1 MIVRLQ
7 DWTPQVDPTC
17 YVASNA
23 TVIGQ
28 VTLRRGASLWFNTVV
43 RGDMAPITIG
53 EETNVQDLAMVH
65 VDYDTPTVIG
75 NRVVV
80 GHRAV
85 IHGATVGDDCIIGMG
100 AILLNRSRI
109 GSKCIVAAGAV
120 VREDFVVPDGSLA
133 AGVPAVVK
141 RPLTPAEIERIRR
154 NVTDYAAR
162 AQLYRRELPAAVTAG
177 RRGEPRWNGS
187 VPGDCRLQ

>member
-1 MIVRLQ
+1 VIVKLQ

-17 YVASNA
+17 YVAPNA
-23 TVIGQ
+23 TIIGQ
-28 VTLRRGASLWFNTVV
+28 VTLSRGASVWFNTVV

-53 EETNVQDLAMVH
+53 EDTNVQDLSMVH

-80 GHRAV
+80 GHRAI

-100 AILLNRSRI
+100 AILLNRSRV
-109 GSKCIVAAGAV
+109 GSNCIVAAGAV
-120 VREDFVVPDGSLA
+120 VREGFVVPDGSLV

-141 RPLTPAEIERIRR
+141 RPLTPEETERIRR
-154 NVTDYAAR
+154 NVTDYVAR
-162 AQLYRRELPAAVTAG
+162 AQLYIKEVA
-177 RRGEPRWNGS
+177 S
-187 VPGDCRLQ
+187 

>member
-28 VTLRRGASLWFNTVV
+28 VTLRRGASVWFNTVV
-43 RGDMAPITIG
+43 RGDMAPIAVG
-53 EETNVQDLAMVH
+53 EDTNVQDLSMVH
-65 VDYDTPTVIG
+65 VDYQTPTVIG

-80 GHRAV
+80 GHRAI
-85 IHGATVGDDCIIGMG
+85 IHGSTVEDDCIIGMG
-100 AILLNRSRI
+100 AILLNRSRV
-109 GSKCIVAAGAV
+109 GRNCIVAAGSV
-120 VREDFVVPDGSLA
+120 VREDFVVPAGSLA

-141 RPLTPAEIERIRR
+141 RPLTAEEIERIRR
-154 NVTDYAAR
+154 NAADYAAR
-162 AQLYRRELPAAVTAG
+162 ARLYRQEFAG
-177 RRGEPRWNGS
+177 
-187 VPGDCRLQ
+187 LK

>member
-1 MIVRLQ
+1 VIVKLQ

-23 TVIGQ
+23 TIIGQ
-28 VTLRRGASLWFNTVV
+28 VTLACRASVWFNAVV
-43 RGDMAPITIG
+43 RGDMAPIAIG
-53 EETNVQDLAMVH
+53 EDTNVQDLSMVH
-65 VDYDTPTVIG
+65 VDYNTPTVVG
-75 NRVVV
+75 KRVVV

-109 GSKCIVAAGAV
+109 GNNCIVAAGAV
-120 VREDFVVPDGSLA
+120 VREDFVVPDGSLV

-141 RPLTPAEIERIRR
+141 RPLTPEETERIRR
-154 NVTDYAAR
+154 NATDYAAR
-162 AQLYRRELPAAVTAG
+162 AQLYGKELG
-177 RRGEPRWNGS
+177 SPR
-187 VPGDCRLQ
+187 

>member
-17 YVASNA
+17 YVAPNA
-23 TVIGQ
+23 TIIGQ
-28 VTLRRGASLWFNTVV
+28 VMLARGVSIWFGAVV

-75 NRVVV
+75 SRVVV
-80 GHRAV
+80 GHRAIV
-85 IHGATVGDDCIIGMG
+85 HGATVGDDCIIGMG
-100 AILLNRSRI
+100 AILLNRSQV
-109 GSKCIVAAGAV
+109 GSNCIVAAGSV
-120 VREDFVVPDGSLA
+120 VREDFVVPDGSLV

-141 RPLTPAEIERIRR
+141 RPLTPKESERIRR
-154 NVTDYAAR
+154 NATDYATR
-162 AQLYRRELPAAVTAG
+162 AQLYLRDFRPPA
-177 RRGEPRWNGS
+177 
-187 VPGDCRLQ
+187 

>member
-1 MIVRLQ
+1 MMVKLY
-7 DWTPQVDPTC
+7 DWTPQVDSTC
-17 YVASNA
+17 YVAPNA

-28 VTLRRGASLWFNTVV
+28 VTLSRGASVWFNTVV

-53 EETNVQDLAMVH
+53 EDTNIQDLSMVH
-65 VDYDTPTVIG
+65 VDYGTPTVIG

-80 GHRAV
+80 GHRAI

-109 GSKCIVAAGAV
+109 GNNCIVAAGAV
-120 VREDFVVPDGSLA
+120 VREDFVVPDGSLV

-141 RPLTPAEIERIRR
+141 RPLTSEEIERIRR
-154 NVTDYAAR
+154 NVTDYVAR
-162 AQLYRRELPAAVTAG
+162 AQLYLKEVAV
-177 RRGEPRWNGS
+177 
-187 VPGDCRLQ
+187 